1 MLHAVGCQLVL
12 FSTLPPNCI
21 STVEM
26 PAGSLVCPSTQS
38 VVSVGSDDRL
48 HSVCSS
54 VLGRNAAAACKLLK
68 APCLCRLV
76 VLCCCYR
83 FNACSLEG
91 EEQFMLM
98 GLVLGLAIYNRV
110 LLDFPLP
117 LPLYKKL
124 LSQPVGL
131 RDLEEMQ
138 PMLGRS
144 LRQLLHYDGAS
155 SVEVSGVGAVVDI
168 AAEYSNIH
176 NNSIERGL
184 CA

>member
-1 MLHAVGCQLVL
+1 
-12 FSTLPPNCI
+12 
-21 STVEM
+21 
-26 PAGSLVCPSTQS
+26 
-38 VVSVGSDDRL
+38 
-48 HSVCSS
+48 
-54 VLGRNAAAACKLLK
+54 
-68 APCLCRLV
+68 
-76 VLCCCYR
+76 
-83 FNACSLEG
+83 
-91 EEQFMLM
+91 MLM

>member
-1 MLHAVGCQLVL
+1 MLAVAQLLCIFHV
-12 FSTLPPNCI
+12 SSPACLP
-21 STVEM
+21 
-26 PAGSLVCPSTQS
+26 
-38 VVSVGSDDRL
+38 
-48 HSVCSS
+48 
-54 VLGRNAAAACKLLK
+54 ACWLL
-68 APCLCRLV
+68 R
-76 VLCCCYR
+76 R

-124 LSQPVGL
+124 LGQAVGL

-144 LRQLLHYDGAS
+144 LRQLLHYEGQH
-155 SVEVSGVGAVVDI
+155 SVEVRLLSQF
-168 AAEYSNIH
+168 
-176 NNSIERGL
+176 
-184 CA
+184 

>member
-1 MLHAVGCQLVL
+1 MVPLHDDGCCPET
-12 FSTLPPNCI
+12 TLPSQAVHVHYSP
-21 STVEM
+21 
-26 PAGSLVCPSTQS
+26 PPPPLYPLLLAGS
-38 VVSVGSDDRL
+38 
-48 HSVCSS
+48 
-54 VLGRNAAAACKLLK
+54 
-68 APCLCRLV
+68 
-76 VLCCCYR
+76 R

-144 LRQLLHYDGAS
+144 LRQLLHYDGPS
-155 SVEVSGVGAVVDI
+155 SVEVSAGCSSDATLQNM
-168 AAEYSNIH
+168 AC
-176 NNSIERGL
+176 L
-184 CA
+184 QLWLL